1 MAVDGICIAS
11 VHIMVR
17 IAAFRFSEGAD
28 YRHALLAFAAG
39 VVLLVAATCASAQSA
54 EFASEVEERVVTLTN
69 DVRAKNGAQPLQAES
84 RLADAA
90 RSFAAYIAGAG
101 RLDHDA
107 DGTTPAERVKKRGY
121 AYCIVAENL
130 GMEYSSGGFTPE
142 RLSKN
147 FIDGWM
153 ESPTHRGNILEP
165 DITQIGVGVSR
176 NKAGE
181 YYAVQV
187 FARPLAQMTRFRIFN
202 RANATVRYEYR
213 KRGVTLGPRQ
223 GRNHES
229 CVAGT
234 VKLDSSGQEVSLQ
247 PKDGGRYA
255 ITQTAQ
261 GVYRIA
267 EE

>member
-1 MAVDGICIAS
+1 MVAVPAL
-11 VHIMVR
+11 
-17 IAAFRFSEGAD
+17 RFSEGAD
-28 YRHALLAFAAG
+28 YRQALRAFAAG
-39 VVLLVAATCASAQSA
+39 VLLLLAATCARAQA
-54 EFASEVEERVVTLTN
+54 PDFASDVEGRVIALTN
-69 DVRAKNGAQPLQAES
+69 DARAKNGLQPLQGEA
-84 RLADAA
+84 RLTDAA
-90 RSFAAYIAGAG
+90 RYFAGYIAGAG

-107 DGTTPAERVKKRGY
+107 DGTTPPDRVKQRGY

-130 GMEYSSGGFTPE
+130 GMEYSSGGFMPD
-142 RLSKN
+142 RLSRN
-147 FIDGWM
+147 FVDGWM

-165 DITQIGVGVSR
+165 DVTQIGVGVSR

-187 FARPLAQMTRFRIFN
+187 FARPLTQMTRFRIVN

-213 KRGVTLGPRQ
+213 KRGVTLGPKQ

-234 VKLDSSGQEVSLQ
+234 LKLDSAGQEVLLQ

-261 GVYRIA
+261 GVYRIT